1 MILTFQ
7 KQQTIKPISANN
19 EHKYEQLATEV
30 EQTDLRDLL
39 GVAFLQEVQNNTTD
53 YTDLIEG
60 SEFTSCSGVTL
71 THKGLEYVLA
81 YLNYAKYIGQS
92 FINDTFSGFTV
103 KQMDDSNP
111 INEGTMKRLI
121 NENRKIALTE
131 WELVKEYLN
140 AQDFDLWNSTKSRK
154 PHLPKMTFLRKTAN

>member
-7 KQQTIKPISANN
+7 KQQTIKAISANN
-19 EHKYEQLATEV
+19 EHQYDQLAEEI
-30 EQTDLRDLL
+30 EQTELRDLL
-39 GVAFLQEVQNNTTD
+39 GVAFLQQVQNNPTT
-53 YTDLIEG
+53 YKDLIEG
-60 SEFTSCSGVTL
+60 STFTNCSGITL

-103 KQMDDSNP
+103 KQMDDSSP

-121 NENRKIALTE
+121 NDNRKIAMNE
-131 WELVKEYLN
+131 WEIVKEYLN
-140 AQDFDLWNSTKSRK
+140 AQNFELWNSIKSKK